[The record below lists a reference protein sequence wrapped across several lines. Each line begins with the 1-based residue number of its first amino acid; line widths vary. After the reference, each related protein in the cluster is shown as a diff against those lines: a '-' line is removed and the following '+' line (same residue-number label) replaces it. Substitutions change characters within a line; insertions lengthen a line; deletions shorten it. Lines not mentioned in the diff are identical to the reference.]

1 LREICLQ
8 AVAAKAVDGRKM
20 QARYFEPWFEKIS
33 AWAADESL
41 EQLDIGTGFTR
52 LTPDG
57 MAEAWKGEPPHHPGI
72 DAMASLKASLD
83 ALPTPDAAVL
93 QHAAAWVGKRFEDE
107 NAARRTGSSY
117 DMLIRLNAALQSD
130 GGERLASVIREQ
142 FPVALIDEFQDTDP
156 VQYSIFDSIYR
167 IEENHLD
174 SGLFLI
180 GRPQAG
186 DLRLPWRR
194 HLHLP
199 ARAPIHHRPASHP
212 GHQLPLQPRD
222 GRGGQP
228 CVPACGNR
236 AWRVSVP

>member
-1 LREICLQ
+1 MLTRLNTALQ
-8 AVAAKAVDGRKM
+8 A
-20 QARYFEPWFEKIS
+20 
-33 AWAADESL
+33 
-41 EQLDIGTGFTR
+41 
-52 LTPDG
+52 
-57 MAEAWKGEPPHHPGI
+57 
-72 DAMASLKASLD
+72 
-83 ALPTPDAAVL
+83 
-93 QHAAAWVGKRFEDE
+93 
-107 NAARRTGSSY
+107 
-117 DMLIRLNAALQSD
+117 D

-180 GRPQAG
+180 GDPKQAIYAFRG
-186 DLRLPWRR
+186 ADIYTYLR
-194 HLHLP
+194 
-199 ARAPIHHRPASHP
+199 ARQGHHRPASHP

-228 CVPACGNR
+228 RVPACGNR